1 MSDGGWIWDV
11 SGTLAALG
19 AGEAALWAWN
29 PADDRLLFTG
39 AVRHLGLGALG
50 PDCSSAALRA
60 MVLPQDRA
68 LADDLLQRRDS
79 GASVAA
85 RLRMRGGSACV
96 WRGEWRDDGRAVGV
110 LAREAEIAAGDQD
123 SLTGLLDRRS
133 FIRAARQRL
142 QNLGRHQLIVAD
154 LDRLRRLNE
163 ALGHERADLV
173 LAALGSR
180 LAANLPG
187 GALVA
192 RIGEDEFAALCLGDA
207 IDVEKLRAE
216 LERPMR
222 VAGLDIHPKLSLG
235 VVRTQGGPDAV
246 EATELLRRAEL
257 EVTANK
263 TGGRAQAQGGGE
275 DGLSRLA
282 LEAELKGAIARGE
295 LGPFYQPIVDLASG
309 ALAGF
314 EALVRW
320 RHPRRGLLT
329 PEHFLPL
336 CEELG
341 MMDEL
346 GSLMRR
352 AAARQL
358 AAWRDTRAAAEGLS
372 VSVNLAVSELE
383 RPGLIADAAD
393 LRRTA
398 GLPPGAL
405 KLEVTEGEV
414 MRDPDQAAR
423 VLQGLR
429 EAGYRLALD
438 DFGVGF
444 SSLAYLTRLPID
456 TLKIDAYFVRTMD
469 SDPGSAKIVASII
482 NLGRDLE
489 LEVVAEGVEGGEA
502 ARRLR
507 DLGCHYAQGFGFSIP
522 LSPEDAGAYIGA
534 CDLQGRPA
542 RWAV

>member
-207 IDVEKLRAE
+207 IDVEKLRTE

>member
-1 MSDGGWIWDV
+1 MSDGGWNWDV
-11 SGTLAALG
+11 SKTLAALG

-29 PADDRLLFTG
+29 PAEDRLLITG
-39 AVRHLGLGALG
+39 AVRHLGLGPLG

-60 MVLPQDRA
+60 LVLPQDRNQ
-68 LADDLLQRRDS
+68 ADELLQRRPP
-79 GASVAA
+79 GTPVAA
-85 RLRMRGGSACV
+85 RLQMRGGSVCL
-96 WRGEWRDDGRAVGV
+96 WRGEWLDDGRAVGV
-110 LAREAEIAAGDQD
+110 LAREAELSAAHQD

-133 FIRAARQRL
+133 FIRAARERL
-142 QNLGRHQLIVAD
+142 QADGRHQLIVAD

-173 LAALGSR
+173 LAGLGSR
-180 LAANLPG
+180 LAAALPRG
-187 GALVA
+187 TLVA
-192 RIGEDEFAALCLGDA
+192 RVGEDEFAALCMGA
-207 IDVEKLRAE
+207 GADVERLRSE

-222 VAGLDIHPKLSLG
+222 VAGFEIHPKLSLG
-235 VVRTQGGPDAV
+235 VVEAQGGAEAL

-257 EVTANK
+257 QVAAGK
-263 TGGRAQAQGGGE
+263 AGARGLGRSLSE
-275 DGLSRLA
+275 DGPSRLA

-295 LGPFYQPIVDLASG
+295 LGPFYQPIVQLGTG

-346 GSLMRR
+346 GAMMRR
-352 AAARQL
+352 AAAGQL
-358 AAWRDTRAAAEGLS
+358 AAWRRQRAAAGDLS

-383 RPGLIADAAD
+383 RPGLLADATE
-393 LRRTA
+393 LRRAT

-414 MRDPDQAAR
+414 MRDPEHAAV

-429 EAGYRLALD
+429 EAGLRLALD

-456 TLKIDAYFVRTMD
+456 TLKIDAYFVRTMA
-469 SDPGSAKIVASII
+469 SDPGSAKIVGSII
-482 NLGRDLE
+482 NLGRDLG
-489 LEVVAEGVEGGEA
+489 LEVVAEGVENA
-502 ARRLR
+502 DTARRLHE
-507 DLGCHYAQGFGFSIP
+507 LGCHFAQGFGFSMP
-522 LSPEDAGAYIGA
+522 LAPEDAAAYIA
-534 CDLQGRPA
+534 DNDLHGRAA
-542 RWAV
+542 RRFG